1 MRASE
6 TWIPRRTPMVYR
18 VVNPATGEQGDALA
32 PLSDAELE
40 ATIARADAARAT
52 LGALSLDE
60 RSAILRRTADLHQER
75 REELADIIV
84 REVGKPR
91 WQALGEIDFV
101 VLIYRYYGEEGAQY
115 LADEVIDSKRGRTA
129 IVRPTP
135 LGALLGIMPW
145 NFPFYQ
151 IARFAAPNLL
161 AGNTILLKPAS
172 QCPESSA
179 AIAAILAEAGLPE
192 GAYQN
197 LFLESARIEG
207 VIADPRVRGVS
218 LTGSEAAGR
227 SVGELAG
234 RYLKPVV
241 LELGGSDPFI
251 VLSVDRMEDAITAAF
266 NSRLH
271 NSGQACNGAKRF
283 IIIDELYDAFRD
295 AFVGALAAAP
305 VGDPDLEGV
314 RVGPMSSVAAAE
326 ELEQQVARAVADGA
340 KLTLGDGVADG
351 AFFRTTALEEVPVGS
366 GTSQTEFFGP
376 VAQFYRV
383 GSEAEAIELANDIP
397 FGLGS
402 YLFTTDREQAFR
414 VADALDTGMVYVNES
429 LADSPELPFGGTKAS
444 GFGRELGRYAISE
457 FLNQKLIHLPSEAD
471 WPVAR

>member
-1 MRASE
+1 
-6 TWIPRRTPMVYR
+6 MVYK
-18 VVNPATGEQGDALA
+18 VVNPATGVMGEALA
-32 PLSDAELE
+32 ALTETEVEDTLARAHASRAHLSEMTLAARSAALIRAAELHE
-40 ATIARADAARAT
+40 ARQD
-52 LGALSLDE
+52 
-60 RSAILRRTADLHQER
+60 
-75 REELADIIV
+75 ELAEIIV
-84 REVGKPR
+84 REMGKPR
-91 WQALGEIDFV
+91 WQAIGEIGFV
-101 VLIYRYYGEEGAQY
+101 ASIYRYYGEEGAQH
-115 LADEVIDSKRGRTA
+115 LADEVLDSKRGRTA
-129 IVRPTP
+129 IVRPAP
-135 LGALLGIMPW
+135 LGVLLGIMPW

-161 AGNTILLKPAS
+161 AGNPILLKPAS

-179 AIAAILAEAGLPE
+179 AIAGILHEAGFP
-192 GAYQN
+192 ADSYQN
-197 LFLESARIEG
+197 LMLESSRIEA

-227 SVGELAG
+227 AVGALAG
-234 RYLKPVV
+234 KHLKPAV

-251 VLSVDRMEDAITAAF
+251 VLSVDRMEAAVAAAL

-295 AFVGALAAAP
+295 AFVRALEEAP
-305 VGDPDLEGV
+305 QGDPMHDGV
-314 RVGPMSSVAAAE
+314 RVGPMSSVAAAS
-326 ELEQQVARAVADGA
+326 ELEDKVATALGEGA
-340 KLTLGDGVADG
+340 KLTLGDGKADG
-351 AFFRTTALEEVPVGS
+351 AYFQSTVLEEVPVGS
-366 GTSQTEFFGP
+366 ATSQDEFFGP

-383 GSEAEAIELANDIP
+383 SSETEAVELANDTP

-414 VADALDTGMVYVNES
+414 VADQLDTGMVYVNES

-444 GFGRELGRYAISE
+444 GFGRELGRFAMSE
-457 FLNQKLIHLPSEAD
+457 FVNKKLIHLPSKSD

>member
-1 MRASE
+1 MA
-6 TWIPRRTPMVYR
+6 YQ
-18 VVNPATGEQGDALA
+18 VVNPATGEVGEALPA
-32 PLSDAELE
+32 LSDAELE
-40 ATIARADAARAT
+40 SAIARADAARVP
-52 LGALSLDE
+52 LNALSLEE
-60 RSAILRRTADLHQER
+60 RSAMLRRAADLHEER
-75 REELADIIV
+75 QEELAEIIV
-84 REVGKPR
+84 REMGKPL
-91 WQALGEIDFV
+91 WQARGEVGFV

-129 IVRPTP
+129 IVRPAP

-145 NFPFYQ
+145 NFPVYQ

-179 AIAAILAEAGLPE
+179 AVADILRDAGFPE
-192 GAYQN
+192 DAYQN
-197 LFLESARIEG
+197 LYVESGRIER

-227 SVGELAG
+227 AVGALAG
-234 RYLKPVV
+234 KHLKPVV

-251 VLSVDRMEDAITAAF
+251 VLSVDDMDAAVAAAL

-283 IIIDELYDAFRD
+283 IVHDDVYDAFRE

-305 VGDPDLEGV
+305 VGAPETDGV

-326 ELEQQVARAVADGA
+326 ELQQQVGRAVADGA
-340 KLTLGDGVADG
+340 KLVLGDGKSDG
-351 AFFRTTALEEVPVGS
+351 AYFGTTVLEEIAVGS
-366 GTSQTEFFGP
+366 PTSQTEFFGP

-383 GSEAEAIELANDIP
+383 SSEEEAIELANDIP

-414 VADALDTGMVYVNES
+414 VADRLDTGMVYVNES
-429 LADSPELPFGGTKAS
+429 LADSPELPFGGTKRS

-471 WPVAR
+471 WPVAK

>member
-1 MRASE
+1 MG
-6 TWIPRRTPMVYR
+6 YR
-18 VVNPATGEQGDALA
+18 VVNPATGEQGAELA
-32 PLSDAELE
+32 RVSDAEID
-40 ATIARADAARAT
+40 ATIARAHAARGPLT
-52 LGALSLDE
+52 ALTAQE
-60 RSAILRRTADLHQER
+60 RAEILCRVADLHEER
-75 REELADIIV
+75 QDELAEIIV
-84 REVGKPR
+84 REMGKPL
-91 WQALGEIDFV
+91 WQAKGEIGFV

-129 IVRPTP
+129 IVRTAP

-151 IARFAAPNLL
+151 VARFVAPNLL
-161 AGNTILLKPAS
+161 AGNTVLLKPAS
-172 QCPESSA
+172 QCPESAA
-179 AIAAILAEAGLPE
+179 AIAEILAEAGVPA
-192 GAYQN
+192 GAYEN
-197 LFLESARIEG
+197 LCVESARIEQ

-227 SVGELAG
+227 AVGALAG
-234 RYLKPVV
+234 QYLKPVV

-251 VLSVDRMEDAITAAF
+251 VLSVDRMEEAISAAL

-283 IIIDELYDAFRD
+283 IVIDELYDEFRD
-295 AFVGALAAAP
+295 AFVAALAAAP
-305 VGDPDLEGV
+305 VGDPHTPGV
-314 RVGPMSSVAAAE
+314 RVGPMSSVAAAQ
-326 ELEQQVARAVADGA
+326 ELEGQVARAVSEGA
-340 KLTLGDGVADG
+340 KLTLGDGTADG
-351 AFFRTTALEEVPVGS
+351 AYFSTTVLEEVAVGS
-366 GTSQTEFFGP
+366 ETSQTEFFGP

-383 GSEAEAIELANDIP
+383 ASEEEAVALANDIP

-414 VADALDTGMVYVNES
+414 VADQLDTGMVYVNES

-457 FLNQKLIHLPSEAD
+457 FVNKKLIHMPSEAD
-471 WPVAR
+471 WPEAR

>member
-1 MRASE
+1 
-6 TWIPRRTPMVYR
+6 MVYR
-18 VVNPATGEQGDALA
+18 VVNPATGEQGEALA
-32 PLSDAELE
+32 PLSDEQLE
-40 ATIARADAARAT
+40 QVIARAHAARET
-52 LGALSLDE
+52 LGALSLEE
-60 RSAILRRTADLHQER
+60 RSAMLRRAADLHEER
-75 REELADIIV
+75 QDELAEIIV
-84 REVGKPR
+84 REMGKPK
-91 WQALGEIDFV
+91 WQALGEIGFV
-101 VLIYRYYGEEGAQY
+101 VLIYRYYGEEGAQF

-151 IARFAAPNLL
+151 VARFAAPNLL
-161 AGNTILLKPAS
+161 AGNTVLLKPAS
-172 QCPESSA
+172 QCPESAA
-179 AIAAILAEAGLPE
+179 AIGDILREAGFPE
-192 GAYQN
+192 GAYEN
-197 LFLESARIEG
+197 LFVESARIER

-227 SVGELAG
+227 AVGSLAG
-234 RYLKPVV
+234 KHLKPVV

-251 VLSVDRMEDAITAAF
+251 VLSVDDMADAVTAAL

-283 IIIDELYDAFRD
+283 IVIDELYDQFKE
-295 AFVGALAAAP
+295 AFVAALAAAP
-305 VGDPDLEGV
+305 VGDPHTDGV

-326 ELEQQVARAVADGA
+326 ELTQQVARAVDGGA
-340 KLTLGDGVADG
+340 KLVLGDGSADG
-351 AFFRTTALEEVPVGS
+351 AFFGTTVLEEIAVGS
-366 GTSQTEFFGP
+366 ETSQEEFFGP

-383 GSEAEAIELANDIP
+383 SSEDEAVALANDIP

-402 YLFTTDREQAFR
+402 YLFTTDRDQAFR
-414 VADALDTGMVYVNES
+414 VADRLDTGMVYVNES

-471 WPVAR
+471 WPVAK

>member
-1 MRASE
+1 
-6 TWIPRRTPMVYR
+6 MVYR
-18 VVNPATGEQGDALA
+18 VVNPATGEQGEALA
-32 PLSDAELE
+32 PLSDEQLE
-40 ATIARADAARAT
+40 QVIARAHAARET
-52 LGALSLDE
+52 LGALSLEE
-60 RSAILRRTADLHQER
+60 RSAMLRRAADLHEER
-75 REELADIIV
+75 QDELAEIIV
-84 REVGKPR
+84 REMGKPK
-91 WQALGEIDFV
+91 WQALGEIGFV
-101 VLIYRYYGEEGAQY
+101 VLIYRYYGEEGAQF

-151 IARFAAPNLL
+151 VARFAAPNLL
-161 AGNTILLKPAS
+161 AGNTVLLKPAS
-172 QCPESSA
+172 QCPESAA
-179 AIAAILAEAGLPE
+179 AIGDILREAGFPE
-192 GAYQN
+192 GAYEN
-197 LFLESARIEG
+197 LFVESARIER

-227 SVGELAG
+227 AVGSLAG
-234 RYLKPVV
+234 KHLKPVV

-251 VLSVDRMEDAITAAF
+251 VLSVDDMADAVTAAL

-283 IIIDELYDAFRD
+283 IVIDELYDQFKE
-295 AFVGALAAAP
+295 AFVAALAAAP
-305 VGDPDLEGV
+305 VGDPHTDGV

-326 ELEQQVARAVADGA
+326 ELTQQVARAVDGGA
-340 KLTLGDGVADG
+340 KLVLGDGSSDG
-351 AFFRTTALEEVPVGS
+351 AFFGTTVLEEIAVGS
-366 GTSQTEFFGP
+366 ETSQEEFFGP

-383 GSEAEAIELANDIP
+383 SSEDEAVALANDIP

-402 YLFTTDREQAFR
+402 YLFTTDRDQAFR
-414 VADALDTGMVYVNES
+414 VADRLDTGMVYVNES

-471 WPVAR
+471 WPVAK

>member
-1 MRASE
+1 
-6 TWIPRRTPMVYR
+6 MVYQ
-18 VVNPATGEQGDALA
+18 VVNPATGEVGE
-32 PLSDAELE
+32 PLPPLGDAELE
-40 ATIARADAARAT
+40 ATIARADAARAS
-52 LGALSLDE
+52 LGALSLEE
-60 RSAILRRTADLHQER
+60 RSAMLRRAADLHEER
-75 REELADIIV
+75 AEELAEIIV
-84 REVGKPR
+84 REMGKPM
-91 WQALGEIDFV
+91 WQARGEIGFV

-115 LADEVIDSKRGRTA
+115 LADEIIDSKRGRTA

-151 IARFAAPNLL
+151 IARFVAPNLL
-161 AGNTILLKPAS
+161 AGNTVLLKPAS

-179 AIAAILAEAGLPE
+179 AIGEILREAGFPE

-197 LFLESARIEG
+197 LFVESARIER

-227 SVGELAG
+227 AVGALAG
-234 RYLKPVV
+234 KHLKPVV

-251 VLSVDRMEDAITAAF
+251 VLSVDDMDAAVTAAL

-283 IIIDELYDAFRD
+283 IVHDDVYDAFRE
-295 AFVGALAAAP
+295 AFVAALAAAP
-305 VGDPDLEGV
+305 VGDPLADGV
-314 RVGPMSSVAAAE
+314 RVGPMSSVAAAA
-326 ELEQQVARAVADGA
+326 ELEQQVGRAVADGA
-340 KLTLGDGVADG
+340 ALVLGDGTADG
-351 AFFRTTALEEVPVGS
+351 AYFGTTVLEEIAVGS
-366 GTSQTEFFGP
+366 PTSQVEFFGP

-383 GSEAEAIELANDIP
+383 SSEDEAVALANDIP

-414 VADALDTGMVYVNES
+414 VADRLDTGMVYVNES

-471 WPVAR
+471 WPVAK

>member
-1 MRASE
+1 MG
-6 TWIPRRTPMVYR
+6 YR
-18 VVNPATGEQGDALA
+18 VVNPATGEQGAALA
-32 PLSDAELE
+32 PLTDEEVE

-60 RSAILRRTADLHQER
+60 RSAILRRVADLHAER

-129 IVRPTP
+129 IVRSAP

-161 AGNTILLKPAS
+161 AGNTVLLKPAS

-179 AIAAILAEAGLPE
+179 AIGAILAEAGLPE

-227 SVGELAG
+227 AVGELAG
-234 RYLKPVV
+234 RHLKPVV

-283 IIIDELYDAFRD
+283 IVIDELYDEFRD
-295 AFVGALAAAP
+295 AFVAALAAAP

-340 KLTLGDGVADG
+340 EMTLGDGVADG
-351 AFFRTTALEEVPVGS
+351 AFFRTTVLEEVPVGS
-366 GTSQTEFFGP
+366 RTSQTEFFGP

-457 FLNQKLIHLPSEAD
+457 FLNRKLIHLPSEAD

>member
-1 MRASE
+1 
-6 TWIPRRTPMVYR
+6 MVYR
-18 VVNPATGEQGDALA
+18 VVNPATGEQGEALA
-32 PLSDAELE
+32 PLSDEQLE
-40 ATIARADAARAT
+40 QVIARAHAARET
-52 LGALSLDE
+52 LGALSLEE
-60 RSAILRRTADLHQER
+60 RSAMLRRAADLHEER
-75 REELADIIV
+75 QDELAEIIV
-84 REVGKPR
+84 REMGKPK
-91 WQALGEIDFV
+91 WQALGEIGFV
-101 VLIYRYYGEEGAQY
+101 VLIYRYYGEEGAQF

-151 IARFAAPNLL
+151 VARFAAPNLL
-161 AGNTILLKPAS
+161 AGNTVLLKPAS
-172 QCPESSA
+172 QCPESAA
-179 AIAAILAEAGLPE
+179 AIGDILREAGFPE
-192 GAYQN
+192 GAYEN
-197 LFLESARIEG
+197 LFVESARIER

-227 SVGELAG
+227 AVGSLAG
-234 RYLKPVV
+234 KHLKPVV

-251 VLSVDRMEDAITAAF
+251 VLSVDDMADAVTAAL

-283 IIIDELYDAFRD
+283 IVIDELYDQFKE
-295 AFVGALAAAP
+295 AFVAALAAAP
-305 VGDPDLEGV
+305 VGDPHTDGV

-326 ELEQQVARAVADGA
+326 ELTQQVARAVDGGA
-340 KLTLGDGVADG
+340 RLVLGDGSSDG
-351 AFFRTTALEEVPVGS
+351 AFFGTTVLEEIAVGS
-366 GTSQTEFFGP
+366 ETSQEEFFGP

-383 GSEAEAIELANDIP
+383 SSEDEAVALANDIP

-402 YLFTTDREQAFR
+402 YLFTTDRDQAFR
-414 VADALDTGMVYVNES
+414 VADRLDTGMVYVNES

-471 WPVAR
+471 WPVAK

>member
-1 MRASE
+1 
-6 TWIPRRTPMVYR
+6 MVYQ
-18 VVNPATGEQGDALA
+18 VVNPATGEVGEPLPA
-32 PLSDAELE
+32 LSDSELE
-40 ATIARADAARAT
+40 ATIARAHAARGP
-52 LGALSLDE
+52 LNALSLDE
-60 RSAILRRTADLHQER
+60 RSAMLRRAADLHEER
-75 REELADIIV
+75 QDELAEIIV
-84 REVGKPR
+84 REMGKPL
-91 WQALGEIDFV
+91 WQARGEIGFV
-101 VLIYRYYGEEGAQY
+101 VLIYRYYGEEGARY

-129 IVRPTP
+129 IVRPAP

-151 IARFAAPNLL
+151 VARFAAPNLL
-161 AGNTILLKPAS
+161 AGNTVLLKPAS
-172 QCPESSA
+172 QCPESAA
-179 AIAAILAEAGLPE
+179 AIGGILREAGFPE
-192 GAYQN
+192 GSYQN
-197 LFLESARIEG
+197 LFVESARIER

-227 SVGELAG
+227 AVGALAG
-234 RYLKPVV
+234 KHLKPVV

-251 VLSVDRMEDAITAAF
+251 VLSVENMEDAVAAAL

-283 IIIDELYDAFRD
+283 IVHDDVYDAFRD
-295 AFVGALAAAP
+295 AFVAALAAAP
-305 VGDPDLEGV
+305 VGEPFSEGV
-314 RVGPMSSVAAAE
+314 RVGPMSSVAAAG
-326 ELEQQVARAVADGA
+326 ELEQQVGRALDDGA
-340 KLTLGDGVADG
+340 QLVLGDGKANG
-351 AFFRTTALEEVPVGS
+351 AYFGTTVLEEISVGS
-366 GTSQTEFFGP
+366 PTSQTEFFGP

-383 GSEAEAIELANDIP
+383 SSEEEAIELANDIP

-414 VADALDTGMVYVNES
+414 VADGLDTGMVYVNES

>member
-1 MRASE
+1 
-6 TWIPRRTPMVYR
+6 MVYK

-32 PLSDAELE
+32 PVSDDELE
-40 ATIARADAARAT
+40 AVLARAHAARET
-52 LGALSLDE
+52 LGALSLEE
-60 RSAILRRTADLHQER
+60 RSAMLRRVAELHEER
-75 REELADIIV
+75 QDELAEIIV
-84 REVGKPR
+84 REMGKPK
-91 WQALGEIDFV
+91 WQAIGEIGFV
-101 VLIYRYYGEEGAQY
+101 VLIYRYYGEEAAKY
-115 LADEVIDSKRGRTA
+115 LADEVIESKRGRTA

-135 LGALLGIMPW
+135 LGAILGIMPW

-151 IARFAAPNLL
+151 LARFAAPNLL
-161 AGNTILLKPAS
+161 AGNTVLLKPAS
-172 QCPESSA
+172 QCPESA
-179 AIAAILAEAGLPE
+179 AATGAILREAGFPE
-192 GAYQN
+192 GAYEN
-197 LFLESARIEG
+197 LFVESARIER

-227 SVGELAG
+227 AVGALAG
-234 RYLKPVV
+234 AHLKPVV

-251 VLSVDRMEDAITAAF
+251 VLSVDRMEDAVAAAL

-283 IIIDELYDAFRD
+283 IVIDELYEAFRD
-295 AFVGALAAAP
+295 AFLAALADAP
-305 VGDPDLEGV
+305 VGDPHSEGV
-314 RVGPMSSVAAAE
+314 RVGPMSSAAAATELAQQVAAAVDGGAK
-326 ELEQQVARAVADGA
+326 LVLGDGRADGA
-340 KLTLGDGVADG
+340 Y
-351 AFFRTTALEEVPVGS
+351 FSTTALEEIAVGS
-366 GTSQTEFFGP
+366 PTSQEEFFGP

-383 GSEAEAIELANDIP
+383 SSEEEAIELANDIP

-414 VADALDTGMVYVNES
+414 VADRLDTGMVYVNES

-457 FLNQKLIHLPSEAD
+457 FVNQKLIHLPSEAD

>member
-1 MRASE
+1 MG
-6 TWIPRRTPMVYR
+6 YR
-18 VVNPATGEQGDALA
+18 VVNPATGESGAALPA
-32 PLSDAELE
+32 ISDAELD
-40 ATIARADAARAT
+40 ATIARAHAAR
-52 LGALSLDE
+52 GPVYALSPDE
-60 RSAILRRTADLHQER
+60 RAAILRRVADLHEER
-75 REELADIIV
+75 QDELAEIIV
-84 REVGKPR
+84 REMGKPL
-91 WQALGEIDFV
+91 WQAKGEIGFV
-101 VLIYRYYGEEGAQY
+101 ALIYRYYGEEGVQF

-129 IVRPTP
+129 IVRTAP

-151 IARFAAPNLL
+151 VARFVAPNFL
-161 AGNTILLKPAS
+161 AGNTVLLKPAS
-172 QCPESSA
+172 QCPESAA
-179 AIAAILAEAGLPE
+179 AIGRILRDAGAPE
-192 GAYQN
+192 GAYEN
-197 LFLESARIEG
+197 LFVESARIER

-227 SVGELAG
+227 AVGALAG
-234 RYLKPVV
+234 QHLKPVV

-251 VLSVDRMEDAITAAF
+251 VLSVDRMEEAVTAAL

-283 IIIDELYDAFRD
+283 IVIDDLYEEFRD
-295 AFVGALAAAP
+295 AFVAALAAAP
-305 VGDPDLEGV
+305 VGDPEKAGV
-314 RVGPMSSVAAAE
+314 RVGPMSSVAAAQ
-326 ELEQQVARAVADGA
+326 ELEEQVGRAVAEGA
-340 KLTLGDGVADG
+340 QLTLGDGKADG
-351 AFFRTTALEEVPVGS
+351 AFFHTAVLEEIAVGS
-366 GTSQTEFFGP
+366 ETSQTEFFGP

-383 GSEAEAIELANDIP
+383 ASEEEAIELANDIP

-414 VADALDTGMVYVNES
+414 VADQLDTGMVYVNES

-457 FLNQKLIHLPSEAD
+457 FVNKKLIHLPSESD